1 MSETRITKQVSLL
14 NNLNVNPIWTG
25 LLRGSSV
32 PLLVELIQ
40 PPPPPPS
47 QCLGLYL
54 SVANKTCQ
62 IYETNQN
69 KVIDIKKCWHCRM
82 LLTSSKI
89 EGSTQNFGISS
100 IFIKNCEKA
109 KICFQLLQNIK

>member
-40 PPPPPPS
+40 PPS

-69 KVIDIKKCWHCRM
+69 KVIDIKKNADIAECC
-82 LLTSSKI
+82 
-89 EGSTQNFGISS
+89 
-100 IFIKNCEKA
+100 
-109 KICFQLLQNIK
+109 